1 MHLEA
6 TSRTPEVTFN
16 ENQIEIKGECYPEDI
31 SIFSEPII
39 EALHE
44 TIQKN
49 DSITVEIAM
58 RYFNSSSAK
67 FFFDFFEILE
77 DAASDGKSIDIDWK
91 YRKNDTS
98 MMEAGEDFEEDMEES
113 NFQLVEIDS

>member
-1 MHLEA
+1 MKQLFEDHYIDIPDEKYDVLEA
-6 TSRTPEVTFN
+6 QSE
-16 ENQIEIKGECYPEDI
+16 KI
-31 SIFSEPII
+31 SEL
-39 EALHE
+39 EEKLNE

-49 DSITVEIAM
+49 ESITVEIAM

-77 DAASDGKSIDIDWK
+77 DAASDGKSIDIEWK

-113 NFQLVEIDS
+113 NFQLVEIES

>member
-6 TSRTPEVTFN
+6 TSRTPEVSFN
-16 ENQIEIKGECYPEDI
+16 ENRIEIKGECYPEDI

-91 YRKNDTS
+91 YRKNDS
-98 MMEAGEDFEEDMEES
+98 
-113 NFQLVEIDS
+113 